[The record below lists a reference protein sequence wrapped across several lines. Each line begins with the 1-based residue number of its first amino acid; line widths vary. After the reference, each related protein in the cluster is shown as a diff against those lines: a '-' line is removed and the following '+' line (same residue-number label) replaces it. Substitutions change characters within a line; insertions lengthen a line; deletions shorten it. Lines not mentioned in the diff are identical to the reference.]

1 MKANKQLTKL
11 EIIEQS
17 FHNNGSSSLKIV
29 YNEREVMGL
38 ERPTDTCSIG
48 ML

>member
-17 FHNNGSSSLKIV
+17 FHNNGSSLLRIV
-29 YNEREVMGL
+29 YNKREVMGL
-38 ERPTDTCSIG
+38 ERLTDTCSID